1 MLQRVDMM
9 AVDDEPQLLGRCS
22 VFTYGVGHMLN
33 DITSSC
39 WYTYLL
45 LYLTEIGL
53 SPRLVIYT
61 HLFVMPLK
69 TRLYK
74 DQPSIV

>member
-1 MLQRVDMM
+1 MVNEM
-9 AVDDEPQLLGRCS
+9 VDDEPKSLGRCS

-45 LYLTEIGL
+45 LYLTDIGL
-53 SPRLVIYT
+53 SPRFLLYLLT
-61 HLFVMPLK
+61 HSICVFPPLFFEIHLLIKPL
-69 TRLYK
+69 
-74 DQPSIV
+74 